1 MQSFFN
7 PVSGPWKLNIN
18 LLKNKKVV
26 GKYKIKLQQRF
37 SLQPLYESVGEWWE
51 SIKARPFFVCRG
63 RIWQKGGS
71 NGKEENRLVCK
82 DIITFLFWVL
92 MWVRRSRD

>member
-26 GKYKIKLQQRF
+26 GKYKIKLQQWF

-51 SIKARPFFVCRG
+51 SIKARPFLFAGEEFGKREEAMG
-63 RIWQKGGS
+63 KKKTGS
-71 NGKEENRLVCK
+71 FAKIL
-82 DIITFLFWVL
+82 
-92 MWVRRSRD
+92 